1 MPRYYKVSRKERSKE
16 RNYLCR
22 VKKRPNP
29 KKTPR
34 ETLNTSSA
42 SASKIKVS
50 TAKNVPTDPE
60 KHYRII
66 DFLLVFSSISTLV
79 KCVECGEKVNFTCT
93 GKEGLGFDIQVTCA
107 KCNPRYVPS
116 STKIGRTFEINSRF
130 VFVMRI
136 LGLGLAGCNKFY
148 GLMDLTKNFVTK
160 TTYSDYIHRIV
171 TKVKETAENFFS
183 FAAEEEKKLTKKYE
197 NKDEITASGDETSQ
211 KQGFNS
217 LYGVTSLSLISSLF
231 CQLCVI
237 WRKKLTPIEFE
248 EWFEEH
254 ESSGQCTANHSGA
267 SGNMEVN
274 AVIEMFKRSVEK
286 HDVKIGNYVGDGD
299 SKTYGNLIKAKP
311 YGDDLIVAK
320 KECVGHVQ
328 KRMGT
333 RLRDLVKSHVGEVP
347 IKTGKNAG
355 KKRRVKT
362 LGGKGKLTAITI
374 DNLSRY
380 YGSANRNNCDSV
392 QKMKDAIWSTFFHQQ
407 STDAH
412 PQHEKCMSGEKS
424 WCPYQRAL
432 ATTGVENFKHD
443 YFPLPQDVID
453 AIEPIYKDLTDE
465 KLLERCIGGYTQNA
479 NESLNHMI
487 WQIAPKKLSGSLPI
501 VEFAANIAAVTFN
514 EGSGALLS
522 CMHDLGIGLGPSA
535 HAYVKEVDAERIGRA
550 EFNATTQTKE
560 ARIQER
566 LDKKMKED
574 QYIAEG
580 TVLYGAGI
588 DDSV

>member
-197 NKDEITASGDETSQ
+197 NKDEITASGDGTWQ

-217 LYGVTSLSLISSLF
+217 LYGVTSLIGHWTGKVFDIFISSLF

-237 WRKKLTPIEFE
+237 WRKKRRQLSLRNGLKNMRVVVNVQLITQ
-248 EWFEEH
+248 EH
-254 ESSGQCTANHSGA
+254 P
-267 SGNMEVN
+267 
-274 AVIEMFKRSVEK
+274 VIWR
-286 HDVKIGNYVGDGD
+286 
-299 SKTYGNLIKAKP
+299 
-311 YGDDLIVAK
+311 
-320 KECVGHVQ
+320 
-328 KRMGT
+328 
-333 RLRDLVKSHVGEVP
+333 
-347 IKTGKNAG
+347 
-355 KKRRVKT
+355 
-362 LGGKGKLTAITI
+362 
-374 DNLSRY
+374 
-380 YGSANRNNCDSV
+380 
-392 QKMKDAIWSTFFHQQ
+392 
-407 STDAH
+407 
-412 PQHEKCMSGEKS
+412 
-424 WCPYQRAL
+424 
-432 ATTGVENFKHD
+432 
-443 YFPLPQDVID
+443 
-453 AIEPIYKDLTDE
+453 
-465 KLLERCIGGYTQNA
+465 
-479 NESLNHMI
+479 
-487 WQIAPKKLSGSLPI
+487 
-501 VEFAANIAAVTFN
+501 
-514 EGSGALLS
+514 
-522 CMHDLGIGLGPSA
+522 
-535 HAYVKEVDAERIGRA
+535 
-550 EFNATTQTKE
+550 
-560 ARIQER
+560 
-566 LDKKMKED
+566 
-574 QYIAEG
+574 
-580 TVLYGAGI
+580 
-588 DDSV
+588 

>member
-60 KHYRII
+60 KHYRIFY
-66 DFLLVFSSISTLV
+66 FLSVFSSISTLV

-116 STKIGRTFEINSRF
+116 STKIGRTFETNSRF

-136 LGLGLAGCNKFY
+136 LGLGLAGCNKFC
-148 GLMDLTKNFVTK
+148 GLMDLAKNFVTK

-197 NKDEITASGDETSQ
+197 NKDEITASGDGTWQ

-217 LYGVTSLSLISSLF
+217 LYGK
-231 CQLCVI
+231 
-237 WRKKLTPIEFE
+237 KKLTPIEFE
-248 EWFEEH
+248 EWFEELV
-254 ESSGQCTANHSGA
+254 SSGQCTANHSGA
-267 SGNMEVN
+267 SGNMKVN

-286 HDVKIGNYVGDGD
+286 HNVKIGNYVGDGD

-333 RLRDLVKSHVGEVP
+333 RLRDLVNSHVEKVP

-380 YGSANRNNCDSV
+380 YGSAIRNNCDSV
-392 QKMKDAIWSTFFHQQ
+392 QKMKDAIWSTFFR
-407 STDAH
+407 
-412 PQHEKCMSGEKS
+412 
-424 WCPYQRAL
+424 QRSSSS
-432 ATTGVENFKHD
+432 K
-443 YFPLPQDVID
+443 
-453 AIEPIYKDLTDE
+453 
-465 KLLERCIGGYTQNA
+465 R
-479 NESLNHMI
+479 
-487 WQIAPKKLSGSLPI
+487 
-501 VEFAANIAAVTFN
+501 
-514 EGSGALLS
+514 
-522 CMHDLGIGLGPSA
+522 
-535 HAYVKEVDAERIGRA
+535 
-550 EFNATTQTKE
+550 
-560 ARIQER
+560 
-566 LDKKMKED
+566 
-574 QYIAEG
+574 
-580 TVLYGAGI
+580 
-588 DDSV
+588 